1 MSEEFTFDID
11 EKSIDNLKKAIGYD
25 EIQERHKRF
34 MEGKETIDD
43 LINGI
48 YHYKIKNDKG
58 LDLDVVELKYY
69 KKVIDLYNKEK
80 EKNKELEKMLK
91 LKSHKRRYNTLN
103 YIKKNKLNKFDT
115 VGVCQDMRA
124 FKRTGEIKYRA
135 YITFQN
141 KQYTLG
147 TYTSLDKA
155 KEARKKGEIMVENI
169 KKNFVEKIKG
179 EE

>member
-1 MSEEFTFDID
+1 MNIEETT
-11 EKSIDNLKKAIGYD
+11 ENLKKYISFSEKECNFPSIWDWNWHMDLANDIKTLLTAY
-25 EIQERHKRF
+25 EKE
-34 MEGKETIDD
+34 KETS
-43 LINGI
+43 
-48 YHYKIKNDKG
+48 HYIQSQ
-58 LDLDVVELKYY
+58 LDIANAKLVE
-69 KKVIDLYNKEK
+69 EK
-80 EKNKELEKMLK
+80 EKNKELEKMLN
-91 LKSHKRRYNTLN
+91 LKSHKRRYNTMN
-103 YIKKNKLNKFDT
+103 YIKKNKLNKFDS
-115 VGVCQDMRA
+115 VGICQDMRA

-169 KKNFVEKIKG
+169 KKNFIEKIKG